1 MEYYEHKLDPVGT
14 RPEWLS
20 DDVSF
25 GFKCFGQ
32 ESSTYDDWDLPELE
46 NLYSWDE
53 IENIRI
59 PADHW
64 AVPALKQ
71 GFKPCREK
79 PADYDGG
86 ETLWSN
92 GCVTEEDENLGK
104 RYWSRYTGYKD
115 GYVIGY
121 KPNRSVRPEPEA
133 VYNWGEVKLEWRAT
147 EVERLMA
154 IIERIAS
161 NGVASITDVR
171 ECEAIVA
178 ERRPVDPLIALFDE
192 IHGEQCMEGETW
204 PEKMAKLTRFLAAKH
219 NLKIVE
225 A

>member
-14 RPEWLS
+14 RPDWLS
-20 DDVSF
+20 DDDMIDHPYWSDEGSF
-25 GFKCFGQ
+25 PIPV
-32 ESSTYDDWDLPELE
+32 DVADWTR
-46 NLYSWDE
+46 
-53 IENIRI
+53 IETIRI
-59 PADHW
+59 PLDHW

-178 ERRPVDPLIALFDE
+178 DRRNRTAKPTTSTTAQPVTSIYALNAPA
-192 IHGEQCMEGETW
+192 GWQQGQSG
-204 PEKMAKLTRFLAAKH
+204 
-219 NLKIVE
+219 V
-225 A
+225 